1 MHYFSPSFEDLK
13 SLHTTYQSRDF
24 MEDFEDV
31 SEIEERSINVKFVK
45 LFILL
50 ESLAF
55 SFRFITF
62 NNITDELDFEG

>member
-1 MHYFSPSFEDLK
+1 
-13 SLHTTYQSRDF
+13 

-62 NNITDELDFEG
+62 NNMTDEQDFEG